1 MDNLLI
7 RGGCTIKDAMKAITL
22 NKKQA
27 VVIVDSQMTLKGV
40 VTDGDIRRGIL
51 KGISIEENISQVLN
65 VSPKIIPT
73 DVDKSDWYKYELED
87 INIYPVVDKKNK
99 LINIYFKGVSELFT
113 EKVAVIMAGG
123 LGTRLKPITENIPKA
138 LVHVKGEPILLK
150 IIKHLRFHNFNRI
163 ILTVNYKADLIQD
176 YFKDGSHLGLKIEY
190 IHEAKK
196 MGTAGSLSLIE
207 TGKYTPD
214 SFLVMNCDIVTD
226 VDFTALMDFHES
238 QKSLAT
244 MCVNQF
250 DFNVSYG
257 VVETCETKIT
267 QIKEKPVY
275 KFNVNSGIY
284 VLNKLVFKNMPK
296 NEFYDM
302 TQLFDKLIL
311 NGKEV
316 HAFPLHE
323 KWIDIGQFSDLER
336 ANNIEK

>member
-1 MDNLLI
+1 MDDLLI
-7 RGGCTIKDAMKAITL
+7 NDDCTIKDAMQAITL

-27 VVIVDSQMTLKGV
+27 VVIVDSQMALKGV

-65 VSPKIIPT
+65 VSPKTIPC
-73 DVDKSDWYKYELED
+73 DVDKCDWYKYELED
-87 INIYPVVDKKNK
+87 INIYPIVDKKNK
-99 LINIYFKGVSELFT
+99 LIDIYIKAVSELFN

-123 LGTRLKPITENIPKA
+123 LGTRLKPITEDIPKA
-138 LVHVKGEPILLK
+138 LVNVKGEPILLK
-150 IIKHLRFHNFNRI
+150 IIKHLKVHNFKRI
-163 ILTVNYKADLIQD
+163 ILTVNYKADLIKN
-176 YFKDGSHLGLKIEY
+176 YFKDGKDLGLKIEY
-190 IHEAKK
+190 INEPKK

-207 TGKYTPD
+207 TRKYNAN

-226 VDFTALMDFHES
+226 IDFTALMRFHES

-250 DFNVSYG
+250 DFNVAYG
-257 VVETCETKIT
+257 VVETCESRIT

-284 VLNKLVFKNMPK
+284 VLKKLTFKFIPK

-302 TQLFDKLIL
+302 TQLFDELIL

-323 KWIDIGQFSDLER
+323 KWIDIGHFSDLKK
-336 ANNIEK
+336 ANEIEK

>member
-1 MDNLLI
+1 MNIKELFPTIIENTKQFWEDLKVPPNGKNLL
-7 RGGCTIKDAMKAITL
+7 
-22 NKKQA
+22 KKYPE
-27 VVIVDSQMTLKGV
+27 TLKHFPNELPQEAMYGLIGV
-40 VTDGDIRRGIL
+40 VVGLLLIL
-51 KGISIEENISQVLN
+51 L
-65 VSPKIIPT
+65 
-73 DVDKSDWYKYELED
+73 
-87 INIYPVVDKKNK
+87 
-99 LINIYFKGVSELFT
+99 
-113 EKVAVIMAGG
+113 G
-123 LGTRLKPITENIPKA
+123 LGSLAPG
-138 LVHVKGEPILLK
+138 LLLK
-150 IIKHLRFHNFNRI
+150 IIKHLKVHNFNRI

-176 YFKDGSHLGLKIEY
+176 YFKDGNHLGLKIEY

-226 VDFTALMDFHES
+226 IDFTALFEFHES

-244 MCVNQF
+244 MCINQF
-250 DFNVSYG
+250 DFKMTYG

-284 VLNKLVFKNMPK
+284 VLSKHVFKNIPK

-302 TQLFDKLIL
+302 PQLFDRLL
-311 NGKEV
+311 LDSKEV
-316 HAFPLHE
+316 HAFLMHE